1 MSYVPW
7 ETAGRSRYGDRLGFL
22 DSDDWGDDPDFN
34 GIAKAFKLEVLA
46 AVFAALLGPDAG
58 EERRRTL
65 VLVDNA
71 QWLDAPSWDLL
82 EELAKRTPR
91 TRGFGRVVVVLAK
104 RNNVSLTAPSVWS
117 SLKSLPT
124 VTSVQLAPLDAVES
138 SRLLCDAL
146 EVPLHAVTPAT
157 VENVRRKCAGIP
169 VLILA
174 LCESIESHV
183 RRLEEGVVEAHEDE
197 DAEKNDEPMA
207 DDARRLVRASLQKV
221 PCFINLE
228 DEGKF
233 EHVAARMQ
241 KIVCAPEETL
251 ITKGEKGSTIY
262 VLEVGVM
269 ACYVDGVKVAEV
281 GAGDVIGERAMLTNS
296 ARTATVTAVTRTT
309 CWALERRHAR
319 YLIKE
324 ADEVW
329 RRVLALESM
338 VSAPARGRVAFET
351 ARLRGISSSR
361 RFVSAEEPRRRRD
374 PVSAEEPRRGVSAF
388 RLPRKSHGA
397 AATPPPRKSHV
408 AAPPRP
414 RLRGEAAST
423 PTVRPRRPS
432 RPTARTSRCR
442 PTWRASSRTS
452 STRSR

>member
-1 MSYVPW
+1 MPQRCLNHTRNGDVVR
-7 ETAGRSRYGDRLGFL
+7 ALGDDGGRSRYGDRLGFL

-124 VTSVQLAPLDAVES
+124 VASVQLAPLDAVES

-338 VSAPARGRVAFET
+338 VSAPARGTR
-351 ARLRGISSSR
+351 RLRDGSSISSSR
-361 RFVSAEEPRRRRD
+361 RFVSAEEPRR
-374 PVSAEEPRRGVSAF
+374 
-388 RLPRKSHGA
+388 GA
-397 AATPPPRKSHV
+397 AART
-408 AAPPRP
+408 

-423 PTVRPRRPS
+423 LTVRPRRPS